1 MDLHDVLKNGYSK
14 HEKGNIN
21 GYELDKELSNGN
33 QQVYFN
39 KEKNK
44 LHYKVN
50 GTRNLGDWITDAI
63 ALTGNLK
70 NTSRYKQADI
80 TLKKAKDKYK
90 INNASISAH
99 SLGGAITS
107 LISKK
112 DDKVYTL
119 DKYGLG
125 NKIKSNEQAFRTSGD
140 IVSILNSNSKNM
152 KTINNGGL
160 NFIANHNVDKIKNK
174 KIFI

>member
-14 HEKGNIN
+14 HKKGNIN
-21 GYELDKELSNGN
+21 GYKLDKELSNGN

-39 KEKNK
+39 EEKNK
-44 LHYKVN
+44 LHYNVN
-50 GTRNLGDWITDAI
+50 GTRNLADWGVDII
-63 ALTGNLK
+63 AGLGGIKTTN
-70 NTSRYKQADI
+70 RYKQADK

-90 INNASISAH
+90 IDNVSVSGH

-107 LISKK
+107 LISKNN
-112 DDKVYTL
+112 DKIYTL
-119 DKYGLG
+119 DKFGLG
-125 NKIKSNEQAFRTSGD
+125 NKIKNNEQAFRTSGD
-140 IVSILNSNSKNM
+140 VVSLLNSNSKNI
-152 KTINNGGL
+152 KTINNVGL